1 MLKVVIVGIEGEI
14 NLGFIVR
21 LCKNFAVDE
30 LALVDPKVDP
40 WSNEVARFAARGADY
55 LQSGKMKVYRSLD
68 EALKGVGLS
77 ACTSAIVGMEGDI
90 LRRAIEL
97 EEFVNLAKRYES
109 IAVVFGRES
118 VGLTRDEISKCD
130 LLVHI
135 ATNPEYPTLNLS
147 HAVAIVLYALYKA
160 FRKPSQIE
168 EKLLIADEE
177 ALRIAEKYIDE
188 LAALIAS
195 DTHQLQSMSLSMKRL
210 LRRATLTRAELGY
223 ITTFIRRLYTK
234 LRECRGA

>member
-1 MLKVVIVGIEGEI
+1 MLKIVVVGVEGEI
-14 NLGFIVR
+14 NLGFIIR

-40 WSNEVARFAARGADY
+40 WSDEVIRFAARGADY
-55 LQSGKMKVYRSLD
+55 LQSGRVKVYRRLD
-68 EALKGVGLS
+68 EALKGIGLS
-77 ACTSAIVGMEGDI
+77 ACTSAIVGTESDI

-97 EEFVNLAKRYES
+97 EEFVDLAKRYENV
-109 IAVVFGRES
+109 AVVFGRES
-118 VGLTRDEISKCD
+118 VGLTRDEISKCN

-135 ATNPEYPTLNLS
+135 AADPRYPTLNLS

-160 FRKPSQIE
+160 LRKPTQIE
-168 EKLLIADEE
+168 EKLLTADEE

-188 LAALIAS
+188 LIALVAS
-195 DTHQLQSMSLSMKRL
+195 DAHQLQSMSLSVKRL
-210 LRRATLTRAELGY
+210 LRRAALTRAEVGY

-234 LRECRGA
+234 LRECRGS